1 MGKNSSFKKYNQGS
15 GLPTNASQIVSVT
28 VNDPTPGG
36 FSSISFT
43 ADKVGKLYTNIR
55 ATSVGGGFSQLPVGL
70 GGVSASSVLSA
81 NKIASL
87 FGETINTL
95 YEQQNLYSNAAVPI
109 AGYIAGI
116 WNITSASSNR
126 WTLLQGFLVN

>member
-1 MGKNSSFKKYNQGS
+1 MPN
-15 GLPTNASQIVSVT
+15 PTATKQYVISPTSAGQLVTVT
-28 VNDPTPGG
+28 VNEPVPGG

-43 ADKVGKLYTNIR
+43 AEKVGKLYTNIR

-70 GGVSASSVLSA
+70 GGMSVSSVLSA

-87 FGETINTL
+87 FGVTINTL

-109 AGYIAGI
+109 AFYSGI
-116 WNITSASSNR
+116 WNITTASSNR
-126 WTLLQGFLVN
+126 WTLLQAFLAN